1 MSGKSNRKILIQHM
15 TEKHELN
22 QKPSRSISADNNQR
36 GMTSQRTPKNVSFSN
51 NVLNPSIPSSDPK
64 KHVY

>member
-1 MSGKSNRKILIQHM
+1 M

-22 QKPSRSISADNNQR
+22 EKPIRSISADNQR

-51 NVLNPSIPSSDPK
+51 NVLNSSIPSSDPPK
-64 KHVY
+64 NMFV